1 MENTRSN
8 LLTKPWAACG
18 LAMVCCLLWGSAF
31 PLVKTGFGWLNISS
45 ADIAAEILYA
55 GLRFTIAGAFAIA
68 IASVIE
74 RRFVYPKKNAVHK
87 VMILSLFQTILQY
100 FFFYIGLSNTAGVKA
115 SIIEGTNVFVALVVS
130 CLIFRM
136 EKFTAAKVIGCVIGF
151 AGVVIIN
158 ISGSGFDMNMSLKG
172 EGFVLISTVAYAF
185 SSVYMKHVSVDE
197 NPMMLSGWQFL
208 FGGVVMAASGYAAG
222 GRIHS
227 FDTRSV
233 LLLIYL
239 AALSAIAY
247 SLWAMLLKYNPV
259 SKITVYGF
267 MNPVFG
273 VILSALILGE
283 TEQAFGFKSLIA
295 LMLVCI
301 GIFIVNRKDQI
312 SCQSDKNVV

>member
-1 MENTRSN
+1 MENTRSD

-18 LAMVCCLLWGSAF
+18 LAMICCLLWGSAF

-55 GLRFTIAGAFAIA
+55 GLRFTLAGVFAIA
-68 IASVIE
+68 IASAIE

-158 ISGSGFDMNMSLKG
+158 ISSSGFDMNMSLKG

-185 SSVYMKHVSVDE
+185 SSVYMKHVFVDE

-208 FGGVVMAASGYAAG
+208 FGGAVMAVGGYAAG
-222 GRIHS
+222 GRIHG
-227 FDTRSV
+227 FDTKSV

-283 TEQAFGFKSLIA
+283 TEQAFGIKSLIA